1 MRGIIKLLCILIALS
16 GTFSG
21 TDLKAQNSSSSP
33 YSRYGIGDLLFNG
46 FSKNLAMG
54 GIGQGVNENLN
65 VNPLNPASYSSLWFT
80 TYEAGVNL
88 SLEQISSNNI
98 SQSYNT
104 AALAYFAF
112 GFPVKTKKW
121 GMGFGLL
128 PYSNVGY
135 SVEKSQVNSLGEIE
149 THSYKGSGG
158 LNQFYLTNGFSL
170 AKNFSVGL
178 TASYLFGV
186 INQDRRVEF
195 LDPSYYNTNISNSNS
210 LGWFHFNFGLQYTF
224 DSLKVAPSDSIS
236 SIDKQL
242 SAYEDSVETLNKLI
256 DAGIDDDSK
265 NALLSQ
271 RSAIDSMM
279 LAHKEMRSLIQ
290 GRVKKSDWDFTLGL
304 SFAPAA
310 DLRARQSLFAYNFR
324 YYNTSE
330 RDQVI
335 IRDTI
340 ANTDGVKGDVRLPL
354 SGSFGFA
361 FKKGNRWIF
370 GSDYSIQQWSDYS
383 SFGLND
389 SLVDSWKVNIG
400 GQFTPNERALKA
412 YWKQVQYRLGFHYAK
427 TFLEFNGKHV
437 DEMAATIGFGF
448 PIRRAGTTVQ
458 LSAELGKRG
467 TIQSNLIEEKYVRFT
482 LGFSL
487 NDRWFIKPKYD

>member
-1 MRGIIKLLCILIALS
+1 MRGINKIFFFLIALT
-16 GTFSG
+16 GTFFG
-21 TDLKAQNSSSSP
+21 TALHAQNSSTSP

-46 FSKNLAMG
+46 FSKNLGMG
-54 GIGQGVNENLN
+54 GIGQGVNQSLNL
-65 VNPLNPASYSSLWFT
+65 NPLNPASYSGLWLT
-80 TYEAGVNL
+80 TYEAGVNM
-88 SLEQISSNNI
+88 SLEQIASDKIVQSSN
-98 SQSYNT
+98 T
-104 AALAYFAF
+104 ASLGYFAF

-135 SVEKSQVNSLGEIE
+135 SVEESKINSIDAIE

-158 LNQFYLTNGFSL
+158 LNQFYITNGFSL
-170 AKNFSVGL
+170 AKNFSAGV

-186 INQDRRVEF
+186 VNQDRRVEF

-224 DSLKVAPSDSIS
+224 DSLNIAPSDSIR

-242 SAYEDSVETLNKLI
+242 KIDKDSVSKLNKLI
-256 DAGIDDDSK
+256 DFTSDVEQK
-265 NALLSQ
+265 NTFLAQ
-271 RSAIDSMM
+271 RTTIDSMM
-279 LAHKEMRSLIQ
+279 LVQQEMRALIQ
-290 GRVKKSDWDFTLGL
+290 NRVTKSDWDFTLGL

-324 YYNTSE
+324 YYNSAE
-330 RDQVI
+330 RDQVV

-340 ANTDGVKGDVRLPL
+340 ANTEGVKGNVRLPM
-354 SGSFGFA
+354 SGSLGFA
-361 FKKGNRWIF
+361 FKKGNRWLF

-383 SFGLND
+383 SFGHSD
-389 SLVDSWKVNIG
+389 SLVDSWKVNVG
-400 GQFTPNERALKA
+400 GQFTPNERAIKS

-427 TFLEFNGKHV
+427 TFLEFNGTHL

-458 LSAELGKRG
+458 LSAEAGKRG
-467 TIQSNLIEEKYVRFT
+467 TLQNNLLEEKYLRFT